1 MAKKTKTFIPL
12 NQMSRK
18 DKIIHFLKI
27 FGFSF
32 AGLMAVLA
40 GIVLY
45 VWASGGFNP
54 PFEPLSSWAFS
65 QAEYVIDGNKIIDL
79 DQDGNQKFDDNGNLI
94 YVNQLDEEQN
104 TIYESVLIVPNEGCT
119 ELDAEVSISFSSNPS
134 CPIIQLVEDD
144 NVVALDKEEGEE
156 EGAYHLRYSVKI
168 NSPIYVKPVTT
179 EIDGKQINLGG
190 WAMLTA
196 TQGLLQTS
204 CWVFVDVPADA
215 IELTLQNAN
224 NFTSQA
230 EQADED
236 QVEYYNVYPN
246 SQIKISSLL
255 LPVSSNI
262 LPKSNVPQTKGT
274 TEFKNSKVVYYEVS
288 NTEIAQI
295 SKDGVI
301 TISPGKEGQTF
312 SISAYAISQYNN
324 LQKMPSLQ
332 DFVNDPD
339 RDPSIP
345 PEQMYKKAF
354 NKICIH
360 SNVLNFKINE
370 IEVESITAGNK
381 TWATPNYAVFEQGTI
396 KYSNKITV
404 NNQTRDMTS
413 ADVSKN
419 NYYVNLILTDT
430 VDDSY
435 KSALI
440 SKIKMAVVYQGEP
453 ATTPIESI
461 TDIYQMRIN
470 GNQVVNAEKY
480 IYLEEIS
487 TGSYKYVISQYAQSD
502 FYFVFY
508 YQFEDEHIIYDYIP
522 FTISKVAVDDV
533 EVAET
538 AIYLN
543 YEEEENEIYSLAN
556 FAHIYPNNTTYKDIL
571 YFVPEDAN
579 LVEVDS
585 SIKTKIDEEIYVA
598 VGVKDEESDL
608 YDYTKLL
615 AVDTGKTTL
624 IAVVLRIVPE
634 IKENGTI
641 EYKYL
646 VENGNIVWEYYSDPV
661 TVDITK
667 DVVFENDLELDTEN
681 SVDLC
686 EEPSSTAEEQEVN
699 LYVEMY
705 QGGKASIKI
714 HYDGKSEYLDSQ
726 RLRIVPVLNSDTTV
740 ASVDNI
746 DNTTD
751 GVYTFDLLAN
761 NIGMIKY
768 QVIYRSSEGESAI
781 YSIGL
786 KVLSIDL
793 VGINLSAENNEIGIT
808 FETEGQKVT
817 GYKWNDIEIGLD
829 YKSPKA
835 TLNYELRVYELP
847 EDFDESL
854 LSLFENQEYTQ
865 EINGLDS
872 SINSIQKFISTLSL
886 SSNYIAVDNVGDAE
900 KDADIIIG
908 ELKFG
913 YKFKSLNPN
922 GQTKV
927 LIVAESLNG
936 ICSNPLL
943 VNIQIPEIE
952 ITYGINNDSN
962 SQSIYVQG
970 ELTSIDNIEGQ
981 NQKAKTLADSIDLY
995 LSGENTI
1002 HITTKINE
1010 QEYDISELIHF
1021 RFESQTEDGTIKTST
1036 NSGASI
1042 EDHLIAFADISKKI
1056 TEKIVAYTDFGYIK
1070 PNFYTYEL
1078 NPDYKPTN
1086 KNSNLIYQ
1094 TPALL
1099 NLFDG
1104 IIYVTNYYFD
1114 FSLTEAVKGNKLYLP
1129 EEFVESV
1136 DELTT
1141 LYHFDQEFL
1150 DLFKYS
1156 DTVDD
1161 SEAYYHIYCNLSI
1174 ASATNSG
1181 EYSVVNSIKIKLHY
1195 GDHSTVYVNLETP
1208 ADYRLQTIINVRP
1221 GILEKFDYNNDTEQ
1235 SITASLIDN
1244 EYQFDLAGKL
1254 RFTDAGE
1261 NYLPNGSSDFE
1272 VNLSDI
1278 KIAITNSTNE
1288 DLLFYKDNDDTN
1300 IIGHIKLEEQDYHYQ
1315 SNSQEGYK
1323 QYYIKTKDSS
1333 IIEGK
1338 DYYEKVN
1345 GVFVIVQSPQDA
1357 EKQNYY
1363 EIVYSNQDY
1372 YAFVDSYYVEI
1383 DSSLTSEEFV
1393 SRYYELDNEGN
1404 YVLASVYKSSNQY
1417 FYKCKYQ
1424 HIEEGQDITGAYLQ
1438 FEITLHVEKDEND
1451 NITICKVIVDEN
1463 IKNLN
1468 DSINLIF
1475 AIEVRIKNN
1484 KTNMSTTSIYDEFFY
1499 KLVFVGYE
1507 N

>member
-12 NQMSRK
+12 NQMTRK

-45 VWASGGFNP
+45 VWAIGGFNP
-54 PFEPLSSWAFS
+54 PYEPLSSWAFS
-65 QAEYVIDGNKIIDL
+65 QAEYVIDGNKVIDL
-79 DQDGNQKFDDNGNLI
+79 DEDGNQKFDGNGNLM
-94 YVNQLDEEQN
+94 YVNQFDEEEN
-104 TIYESVLIVPNEGCT
+104 PIYESVLIVPNEGCT

-134 CPIIQLVEDD
+134 SPIIQLVEDG
-144 NVVALDKEEGEE
+144 NVIALDKEEGEE
-156 EGAYHLRYSVKI
+156 EGVYHLRYSVKI

-179 EIDGKQINLGG
+179 EVDGKQINLGG
-190 WAMLTA
+190 WSMLTA

-215 IELTLQNAN
+215 IELTLDNAS
-224 NFTSQA
+224 NFTTF
-230 EQADED
+230 EDEED
-236 QVEYYNVYPN
+236 ESEVEYYNVYPN
-246 SQIKISSLL
+246 SQLKISNAL

-274 TEFKNSKVVYYEVS
+274 TDFRLSKVVYYEVS

-295 SKDGVI
+295 SSDGVI
-301 TISPGKEGQTF
+301 TISPGKEGQSF

-332 DFVNDPD
+332 DFVDDPN

-345 PEQMYKKAF
+345 PEQLYKKAF
-354 NKICIH
+354 NKICIK

-381 TWATPNYAVFEQGTI
+381 TWATPNYTVFEQGTI

-487 TGSYKYVISQYAQSD
+487 TGSYKYVISQYAQNN

-543 YEEEENEIYSLAN
+543 YEEEETEIYSLAN

-585 SIKTKIDEEIYVA
+585 SIKTKIDDVIYVA
-598 VGVKDEESDL
+598 VGVKDEESDV

-646 VENGNIVWEYYSDPV
+646 VENGNIVWEYYSDSV

-667 DVVFENDLELDTEN
+667 DVVFEDDLELDTEN
-681 SVDLC
+681 CVDLC

-699 LYVEMY
+699 LYLEIY

-751 GVYTFDLLAN
+751 GVYSFELLAN

-808 FETEGQKVT
+808 LETTGQKVI
-817 GYKWNDIEIGLD
+817 GYKWNDIEIELD
-829 YKSPKA
+829 YNSPKA
-835 TLNYELRVYELP
+835 TVNYELRVYALP
-847 EDFDESL
+847 QDFDESL
-854 LSLFENQEYTQ
+854 LALFENKEYTQ
-865 EINGLDS
+865 EIDGLDS
-872 SINSIQKFISTLSL
+872 NINTIQKFISMLSL
-886 SSNYIAVDNVGDAE
+886 SSSYITVDNVGDAE

-943 VNIQIPEIE
+943 VNINIPT
-952 ITYGINNDSN
+952 ITVKYGNENKS
-962 SQSIYVQG
+962 STIYVQG
-970 ELTSIDNIEGQ
+970 NLASIDTITGQ
-981 NQKAKTLADSIDLY
+981 TQNAITPADKIDIY
-995 LSGENTI
+995 SSDENTI
-1002 HITTKINE
+1002 EIVTEINE
-1010 QEYDISELIHF
+1010 QEYDISKLISF
-1021 RFESQTEDGTIKTST
+1021 RFENQMVDGVVKTST

-1042 EDHLIAFADISKKI
+1042 EDHLITFVDISGKF
-1056 TEKIVAYTDFGYIK
+1056 TEKIIAYTDFGYI
-1070 PNFYTYEL
+1070 NTEFYTYTL
-1078 NPDYKPTN
+1078 KPDYKIVSTN
-1086 KNSNLIYQ
+1086 ESIKVYE
-1094 TPALL
+1094 TPVLL

-1104 IIYVTNYYFD
+1104 IIYITNGNFNS
-1114 FSLTEAVKGNKLYLP
+1114 SLTEAVKGNKLYLP
-1129 EEFVESV
+1129 EDFVESV
-1136 DELTT
+1136 DELLT
-1141 LYHFDQEFL
+1141 LYNFEQEFL

-1161 SEAYYHIYCNLSI
+1161 SESYYHIYCNLSI

-1254 RFTDAGE
+1254 RFTDADE

-1300 IIGHIKLEEQDYHYQ
+1300 IIGHIKLEEQDYQYQ

-1338 DYYEKVN
+1338 NYYEKVN

-1451 NITICKVIVDEN
+1451 KITICKVIVDEN

-1468 DSINLIF
+1468 DSINLTF